1 MAGSKNVFIY
11 RSRNTSGTNSVGS
24 GSGVRQPPISRPTSS
39 NSSSIG
45 SAASSGGSS
54 LLNSLMNNSTSGC
67 LSNGLAQ
74 GIAATLAST
83 QNGGLQN
90 GHAVTVNGHGGSVQ
104 SHSAVGNGLKEFL
117 LEQQHLVSYISDH
130 SRNYLFTFS
139 LVQSTYFCR
148 VGHGKNTKIG
158 LLLEVEKI
166 LSVFV
171 SVFILRL
178 TKENYETF

>member
-1 MAGSKNVFIY
+1 
-11 RSRNTSGTNSVGS
+11 
-24 GSGVRQPPISRPTSS
+24 
-39 NSSSIG
+39 
-45 SAASSGGSS
+45 
-54 LLNSLMNNSTSGC
+54 MNNSTSGC

-130 SRNYLFTFS
+130 
-139 LVQSTYFCR
+139 
-148 VGHGKNTKIG
+148 H
-158 LLLEVEKI
+158 
-166 LSVFV
+166 
-171 SVFILRL
+171 
-178 TKENYETF
+178 

>member
-130 SRNYLFTFS
+130 SRLSIYVFS
-139 LVQSTYFCR
+139 STKYILTST
-148 VGHGKNTKIG
+148 GSAIAKIQ
-158 LLLEVEKI
+158 K
-166 LSVFV
+166 
-171 SVFILRL
+171 
-178 TKENYETF
+178 